1 MGFEPTVRKA
11 YNGFRDRPIRPLWH
25 PSEALYS
32 GAIERAR
39 VLDCDLWRQGC
50 FVWIGGQDGQRGDGR
65 CRSGLFFDLFFNRLF
80 FVVELGAK
88 LKVTATAIDNTYFE
102 ALFKALRFPCPINN

>member
-1 MGFEPTVRKA
+1 
-11 YNGFRDRPIRPLWH
+11 
-25 PSEALYS
+25 
-32 GAIERAR
+32 

-88 LKVTATAIDNTYFE
+88 LKVTATAIDITYFE
-102 ALFKALRFPCPINN
+102 ALFKALRFPYPINN